1 MKTIKVSDEVYDY
14 LKGMIDDE
22 HVANV
27 DSSPEINENGEACAY
42 RPTFS
47 EVISHLIE
55 DRELATVRW
64 QITDERVEAL
74 WHAIKVLKENDI
86 MEEPE
91 EHLWDEEVTVLQ
103 AMMKEADHDKP

>member
-22 HVANV
+22 HVANG

-64 QITDERVEAL
+64 QITYEQKAALGVILARIEYDQSLPGRFNYTVSRAKDTLRAMLEEAQ
-74 WHAIKVLKENDI
+74 
-86 MEEPE
+86 P
-91 EHLWDEEVTVLQ
+91 
-103 AMMKEADHDKP
+103 